1 MSMPCPPLPPLQEA
15 AKDSLAPVHHLQK
28 LAPPLLVISAISNL
42 AILVSPIFM
51 MQVLDRVVPTDNL
64 HTLLMLLLV
73 ATTVL
78 LLQALVDGLCD
89 LSLQRAARW
98 TERLSAPAVMS
109 RPQEQQTEI
118 LTHLTAFKT
127 TLLGASAKAAL
138 SLPWLPLFVGI
149 LWAIPPWF
157 AALAA

>member
-1 MSMPCPPLPPLQEA
+1 MPSPPLPPLQEA

-28 LAPPLLVISAISNL
+28 LAPPLLVLSAISNL

-51 MQVLDRVVPTDNL
+51 MQVLDRVVPTGNL

-89 LSLQRAARW
+89 LSLQRAAR
-98 TERLSAPAVMS
+98 
-109 RPQEQQTEI
+109 
-118 LTHLTAFKT
+118 
-127 TLLGASAKAAL
+127 
-138 SLPWLPLFVGI
+138 
-149 LWAIPPWF
+149 
-157 AALAA
+157 